1 MPWVKLEIC
10 DGCTTC
16 VEKCPATAISIREH
30 LKAWIHADRCIYCGT
45 CQEVCP
51 QGAVRPDSER
61 LPLDVKANV
70 RKVKSAMQNRHSPAM
85 REKSLKCVVD
95 HYETQKRL
103 AEATLREMAILYGR
117 TAMPAKSSGRI
128 PQKKK

>member
-1 MPWVKLEIC
+1 MPWIKQESC
-10 DGCTTC
+10 DGCTAC
-16 VEKCPATAISIREH
+16 VEKCPATAISIREDI
-30 LKAWIHADRCIYCGT
+30 KAWIHDDKCIHCGT

-70 RKVKSAMQNRHSPAM
+70 HKIRTVMQRRHSPAM
-85 REKSLKCVVD
+85 REKSLRCVVD

-103 AEATLREMAILYGR
+103 AETTLKELAVLYGR
-117 TAMPAKSSGRI
+117 ATTPAKAPERSSR
-128 PQKKK
+128 KKK